1 MIVKTLIADR
11 EKIFLDGLELLLTS
25 GEQYFYRVVNHCHS
39 VEAIISKVEETEID
53 LIITDINLGDN
64 ESSSFIKD
72 IKKLNK
78 NITICVLSSYVADKF
93 VRKAFIHG
101 ADAFISKFDPA
112 KVLFKGLAVISN
124 GKTFMSEG
132 LQMTPSINK
141 SGGERQVKSSF
152 VDSFQ
157 LVEKLTKREMQILKQ
172 IAQAKSNIL
181 IGKEL
186 YISDQTVAVHRKN
199 IMRKLSLNST
209 NELIKFAYDNGLV

>member
-39 VEAIISKVEETEID
+39 VQEILRKIEETEID
-53 LIITDINLGDN
+53 LLITDINLGDN
-64 ESSSFIKD
+64 ESSEFIKR
-72 IKKLNK
+72 IKKIDK

-141 SGGERQVKSSF
+141 DKGQAEVKSSF

-157 LVEKLTKREMQILKQ
+157 LIEKLTKREMQILQQ
-172 IAQAKSNIL
+172 IAQAKNNVQ

-186 YISDQTVAVHRKN
+186 YISG
-199 IMRKLSLNST
+199 KLSLNST
-209 NELIKFAYDNGLV
+209 NGLIKFAYDNGLV